1 MNELLFTGM
10 DILKQTRKL
19 VENTTDQA
27 CSGLTD
33 AERAAYL
40 GGVANTLSILDALL
54 QLDEEPVVHIPNFN
68 NIEEMAIGELEEIF
82 LD

>member
-19 VENTTDQA
+19 VEDA
-27 CSGLTD
+27 SLKVCRGLTD
-33 AERAAYL
+33 MEKEIYF
-40 GGVANTLSILDALL
+40 GGVANTLNALEGLLTLDG
-54 QLDEEPVVHIPNFN
+54 EPVVHIPNFDE
-68 NIEEMAIGELEEIF
+68 IEEVDIAELEEIF